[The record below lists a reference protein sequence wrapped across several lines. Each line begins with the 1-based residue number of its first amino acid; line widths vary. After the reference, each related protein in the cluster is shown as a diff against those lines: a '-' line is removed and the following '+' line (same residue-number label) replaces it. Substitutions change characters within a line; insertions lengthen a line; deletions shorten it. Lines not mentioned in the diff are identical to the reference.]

1 MTKAAS
7 NCLIIDIV
15 GQHEKV
21 CASNRGDS
29 ADDSMIRAVTPL
41 HDWPTITESLRPDLI
56 GLARRK
62 FRLSDEESRE
72 LVQEVVAAWLVRANC
87 SENQLGCRSREHLFA
102 ILCQNL
108 TRRWIDGMRKASRNE
123 PLEDETAISDSVEDI
138 LMLLQRKE
146 LIHQEFVRLPARR
159 QVALHAIYIEGATQD
174 AVAARL
180 NIDRRLVSEWK
191 RTFEAAL
198 NKRAREVGLHD

>member
-1 MTKAAS
+1 
-7 NCLIIDIV
+7 
-15 GQHEKV
+15 
-21 CASNRGDS
+21 
-29 ADDSMIRAVTPL
+29 
-41 HDWPTITESLRPDLI
+41 
-56 GLARRK
+56 
-62 FRLSDEESRE
+62 
-72 LVQEVVAAWLVRANC
+72 
-87 SENQLGCRSREHLFA
+87 
-102 ILCQNL
+102 
-108 TRRWIDGMRKASRNE
+108 MRKASRNE

-146 LIHQEFVRLPARR
+146 LIHQEFVCLPARR